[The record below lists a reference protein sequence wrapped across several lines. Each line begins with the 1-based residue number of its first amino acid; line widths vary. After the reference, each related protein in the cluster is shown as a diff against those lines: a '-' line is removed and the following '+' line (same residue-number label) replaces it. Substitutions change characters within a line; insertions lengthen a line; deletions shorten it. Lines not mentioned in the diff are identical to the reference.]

1 VLVDTS
7 VWIDHFRR
15 GNRGLASMLEEG
27 TVECHP
33 FVIGELA
40 CGHLRARTEIL
51 GLLNALPTIAP
62 VHHEEAMAFL
72 EHHRLAGSGV
82 GWLDVHLLAATA
94 LAGTTLWTRD
104 QRLRQVA
111 TRLRLTPAEVR

>member
-15 GNRGLASMLEEG
+15 AEPVLASMLEEG

-40 CGHLRARTEIL
+40 CGHLRARDEIL
-51 GLLNALPTIAP
+51 GLLEALPALAP
-62 VHHEEAMAFL
+62 ADHGDALAFL
-72 EHHRLAGSGV
+72 ARHRLAGSGA

-94 LAGTTLWTRD
+94 LGRTTLWTRD
-104 QRLRQVA
+104 RRLREVA
-111 TRLRLTPAEVR
+111 RRVGLAADVR